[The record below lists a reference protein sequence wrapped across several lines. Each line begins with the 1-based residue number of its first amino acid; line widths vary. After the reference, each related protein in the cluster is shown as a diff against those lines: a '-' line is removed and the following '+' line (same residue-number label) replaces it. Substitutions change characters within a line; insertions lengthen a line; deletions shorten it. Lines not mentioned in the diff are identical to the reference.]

1 MAKLT
6 KEANRLHLKL
16 TKKERE
22 QLVSIRDKDEKA
34 YRREKAGALLKIAE
48 GQSPYEVA
56 KKGLLK
62 ERDPDTIYSWVK
74 NFVKTGIK
82 SLTHKPRRKQKRVTN
97 KELKQV

>member
-34 YRREKAGALLKIAE
+34 YRRERAAALLKIGE
-48 GQSPYEVA
+48 GQSPMRSL
-56 KKGLLK
+56 KGG
-62 ERDPDTIYSWVK
+62 Y
-74 NFVKTGIK
+74 
-82 SLTHKPRRKQKRVTN
+82 
-97 KELKQV
+97 